1 MILLGYSG
9 APHSWYFYTNL
20 GRFLKCLK
28 GPVVYRAEVTANNKT
43 EYYTGITGNTFKE
56 RVTSHFSDFRHIE
69 QRHFTTLSN
78 HIWTLKENNVDYDL
92 VWNLVE
98 ESSTYNHTTGKCRL
112 CNREKW
118 HIMFNPEKS
127 TLNTRSEFYSTCRH
141 RLKKTS
147 WKSGVLKCQNQNIF
161 KKLSFR

>member
-1 MILLGYSG
+1 M
-9 APHSWYFYTNL
+9 
-20 GRFLKCLK
+20 
-28 GPVVYRAEVTANNKT
+28 TANNKT

-69 QRHFTTLSN
+69 QRHSTTLSN
-78 HIWTLKENNVDYDL
+78 HIWTLKENNVDYNL

-98 ESSTYNHTTGKCRL
+98 ETSTYNHTTGKCRL

-141 RLKKTS
+141 RLKNLLEKVES
-147 WKSGVLKCQNQNIF
+147 
-161 KKLSFR
+161 